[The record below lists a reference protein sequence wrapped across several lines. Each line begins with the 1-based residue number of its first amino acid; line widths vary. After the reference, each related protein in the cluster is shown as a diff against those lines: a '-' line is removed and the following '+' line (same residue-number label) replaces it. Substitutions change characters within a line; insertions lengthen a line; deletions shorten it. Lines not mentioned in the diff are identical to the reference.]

1 MEVTTKVY
9 LVDGWRIEPLLNR
22 MTKNDRVVQLEPRI
36 MHVLVCLL
44 EHGGEVVTRD
54 TLMATVWADTYVG
67 EDPLNRAV
75 SELRKIFGDA
85 ARSPRFIETIRKTGY
100 RFIASVECPSE
111 VQTPAVS
118 VGHAKGAST
127 VQGYIRWL
135 IVGAVVVLG
144 IVVLWFGMQQAPRS
158 ASFRPQPFTALAGIE
173 YGPVFS
179 NDGTRVAF
187 TWDGPE
193 EENEDIYVKLL
204 NGETV
209 QRLTTNSAIDVRP
222 TWSPDDQQIAFTRIA
237 ENACHIMTMSA
248 LGGPARQVA
257 TCMPS
262 SFVKTTW
269 SPDGNTVIYVSAAV
283 PNGPFQLFAVDMQTL
298 VARSLT
304 TPDSYMHGDTH
315 PAFSPDGTYLA
326 FARTTISGV
335 ENLMLMEWA
344 SGEVEALTQENQRIS
359 GLSWADT
366 QTLLY
371 SSDREG
377 TFSLWRLNRRSS
389 LPEFLLTG
397 GDGAHRPTLANG
409 VLIYEQRQLDKNI
422 WQLPLGEADAQE
434 DGPTQLIAST
444 RWDFSPAY
452 APDGKRIAF
461 ASNRTGTYE
470 IWVTDRFGLDPV
482 QLTQF
487 NGSVVGKPRWSPDG
501 QMIAFDARSE
511 GHSDVYVVALAGGRP
526 QRQTHDPGDDVAPT
540 WSADGRFLYF
550 GSSRSGA
557 WQIWKR
563 AFDGSTAP
571 EQVTSAGGFMAQE
584 SLDGERLFFVHE
596 DRDGLWEVAD
606 SDREPQLLM
615 PYLQARDWSNW
626 AVQEGGI
633 FYVDRIQSSQIQLAF
648 FDFTEETS
656 QLVHPLGQRTTNPG
670 IAVSPDGRSVL
681 FARIDQYASDLM
693 RVDGFR

>member
-22 MTKNDRVVQLEPRI
+22 MTKGDRVVQLEPRI

-100 RFIASVECPSE
+100 RFIAPVGFPDE
-111 VQTPAVS
+111 VKSLAVATERAEGVRS
-118 VGHAKGAST
+118 I
-127 VQGYIRWL
+127 QGYKRWL
-135 IVGAVVVLG
+135 LGGAVIVLG
-144 IVVLWFGMQQAPRS
+144 LIALWFGMQQAPRS
-158 ASFRPQPFTALAGIE
+158 ASFRTQPFTALAGIE

-187 TWDGPE
+187 TWDGPK
-193 EENEDIYVKLL
+193 EENEEIYVKLL

-209 QRLTTNSAIDVRP
+209 QRLTTHPAIDVRP
-222 TWSPDDQQIAFTRIA
+222 TWSPDDQQIAFTRID
-237 ENACHIMTMSA
+237 EGACHIMTMSA

-257 TCMPS
+257 PCVPS
-262 SFVKTTW
+262 SYAKTTW
-269 SPDGNTVIYVSAAV
+269 SPDGNTLVYVSAAV
-283 PNGPFQLFAVDMQTL
+283 TNGSLQLFAVDMQTL
-298 VARSLT
+298 EGRPLT
-304 TPDSYMHGDTH
+304 TPETYMHGDTH
-315 PAFSPDGTYLA
+315 PVFSPDGTYLA

-335 ENLMLMEWA
+335 ENLMLMHWA
-344 SGEVEALTQENQRIS
+344 SGEIEALTQENQRIS
-359 GLSWADT
+359 GLSWANT

-377 TFSLWRLNRRSS
+377 TFSLWRLNRRGGS
-389 LPEFLLTG
+389 PEFLLTG
-397 GDGAHRPTLANG
+397 GDGAHRPTLAKG

-422 WQLPLGEADAQE
+422 WQLPLGDADTQG

-452 APDGKRIAF
+452 APDGERIAF

-470 IWVTDRFGLDPV
+470 VWVTDRFGLDPV

-526 QRQTHDPGDDVAPT
+526 QRLTHDPGDDVAPT
-540 WSADGRFLYF
+540 WSADGRSIYF

-557 WQIWKR
+557 WQIWKM
-563 AFDGSTAP
+563 AVDGNTAP
-571 EQVTSAGGFMAQE
+571 EQITTKGGFMAQE
-584 SLDGERLFFVHE
+584 SINGDRLFFVHE
-596 DRDGLWEVAD
+596 DRDGLWEVAGPGRD
-606 SDREPQLLM
+606 PTLLM
-615 PYLQARDWSNW
+615 PQLQARDWSNW
-626 AVQEGGI
+626 AVRGAGI
-633 FYVDRIQSSQIQLAF
+633 YYVDRVQSNQIQLAF
-648 FDFTEETS
+648 YDYEQGAS
-656 QLVHPLGQRTTNPG
+656 RLVYPLGQRTTNPG
-670 IAVSPDGRSVL
+670 IAVSPNGRSVL